1 MPQVS
6 AGHGEKRSRR
16 EEAAIA
22 ALLAEPTIDAAARQ
36 AGIAASTL
44 RGWLRDP
51 DFQRRYRDARRQVVE
66 QAITAIQRATGEAVE
81 ALRRNLT
88 CGVPAAEIAAAKA
101 IMDQAVKGV
110 ELVDLAERVGALEQA
125 ADAANADGRRR

>member
-36 AGIAASTL
+36 AGIAESTL